1 MDNLES
7 EFVQIHQE
15 GIQREAN
22 IRQAL
27 RQSGMIKPH
36 IIDRGFT
43 KLGDMLIRIGTGLKN
58 HAYTRITADEASVP
72 TFLIML

>member
-15 GIQREAN
+15 QIRCEAN
-22 IRQAL
+22 VRQAL

-36 IIDRGFT
+36 LLDRGYT
-43 KLGDMLIRIGTGLKN
+43 LLGDTFIRMGIRLKE
-58 HAYTRITADEASVP
+58 HAYTRVTAEEATVP

>member
-1 MDNLES
+1 MDELES

-15 GIQREAN
+15 RIRREAN
-22 IRQAL
+22 TRQAL
-27 RQSGMIKPH
+27 RQSGMIKPS

-43 KLGDMLIRIGTGLKN
+43 LLGDALIRMGTRLKL
-58 HAYTRITADEASVP
+58 HAYTRIIAEEAAVP